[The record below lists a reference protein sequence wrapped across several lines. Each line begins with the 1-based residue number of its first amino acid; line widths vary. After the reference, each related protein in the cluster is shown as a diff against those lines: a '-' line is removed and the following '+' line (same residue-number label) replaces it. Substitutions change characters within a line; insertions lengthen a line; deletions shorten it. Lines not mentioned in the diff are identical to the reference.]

1 MSIWF
6 DNWLHLGPIYTV
18 MGDTALFETGLSR
31 YATVST
37 LIRNGRW
44 RWPWTSSPDQLVLK
58 QVVDSLPPPDIRAHD
73 QIHWDPSNSGKF
85 SINSPWE
92 CIRTRKESV
101 DWDKLIWFAGRIPKT
116 AFCLWLAI
124 RSRLGTQ
131 DRLHYAGSNLNCLLC
146 NSQPEDHDHLFF
158 TCSVSSQV

>member
-1 MSIWF
+1 MGNGTTMSIWF

-18 MGDTALFETGLSR
+18 MGDTALFETGVSR

-73 QIHWDPSNSGKF
+73 QIHWDPSNSDNF

-116 AFCLWLAI
+116 HFAF
-124 RSRLGTQ
+124 
-131 DRLHYAGSNLNCLLC
+131 GS
-146 NSQPEDHDHLFF
+146 Q
-158 TCSVSSQV
+158 